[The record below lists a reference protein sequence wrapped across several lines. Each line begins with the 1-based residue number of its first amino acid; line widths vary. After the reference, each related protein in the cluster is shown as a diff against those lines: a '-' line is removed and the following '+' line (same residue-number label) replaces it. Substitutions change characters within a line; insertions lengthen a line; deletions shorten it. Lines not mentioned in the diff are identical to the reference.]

1 MGGRSHRVG
10 ARGHPGAVRGQ
21 RGQALP
27 LALALALVLLLGAG
41 GLALLGGARLAKA
54 RAQSAADTAAL
65 SAGRRLDELLPR
77 IAVPSDERRDDLSR
91 ALARAAQ
98 PAVRAVGGRL
108 VGLRLAQQGGAAWPP
123 RAVELRVAVPGPR
136 GVVARATARASLPSW
151 APGAAAVLPAW
162 VPAERRAQV
171 WSAALANGVPP
182 ALLAAVLQVE
192 SGFDPAVTSPAGA
205 RGIAQLMPG
214 TAASLG
220 VADPLDAEQAI
231 PGAARL
237 LARHLEEFGSPA
249 LALAAYNAG
258 PGAVRRYGGVPP
270 FAETQAYV
278 PRVLAL
284 VGGAARP
291 ELVGGVVLVRA
302 GDALA

>member
-1 MGGRSHRVG
+1 
-10 ARGHPGAVRGQ
+10 VRGQ
-21 RGQALP
+21 GGQALP

-41 GLALLGGARLAKA
+41 ALAVLGGARLAKA

-77 IAVPSDERRDDLSR
+77 IAVSSDGHRDDLSR
-91 ALARAAQ
+91 VLASAAE

-108 VGLRLAQQGGAAWPP
+108 VGLRLAQQGEAAWPP
-123 RAVELRVAVPGPR
+123 TAVEVRVAVPGPR
-136 GVVARATARASLPSW
+136 GVVARATARASLAPW
-151 APGAAAVLPAW
+151 APAPGAARTLPGW

-171 WSAALANGVPP
+171 RSAALANGVPP

-192 SGFDPAVTSPAGA
+192 SGFDPAATSPAGA

-220 VADPLDAEQAI
+220 VGDPFDAEQAI

-284 VGGAARP
+284 AGGAARP